1 MRLRRIGI
9 AVTLLLA
16 SAGCGMAGGATAS
29 VSGRD
34 HLVVGVAKDQP
45 GLGVRDASGA
55 YKGFDIDVAR
65 DVARR
70 LGATQLTFKPV
81 TPGQREAAL
90 RSGDVDMVVSSY
102 SITQER
108 KTQVVF
114 AGPYYVAHQ
123 DILVRGTETAVRGV
137 RDLRGRRLCQVAG
150 SVSWRRVTEEHK
162 IDAGLVP
169 AASYGECLDDLI
181 SRKVDAISTDDL
193 ILAGFAAQRG
203 NQVRFVNAPFSDER
217 YGVGLRP
224 GDIRGCEDVNKAIT
238 EMYQD
243 GTAAK
248 LLKRWFGSTGLN
260 VTTTVPQFE
269 GCG

>member
-1 MRLRRIGI
+1 MRLRRIGL

-16 SAGCGMAGGATAS
+16 SAGCGVAGGATAS
-29 VSGRD
+29 VSGKD

-45 GLGVRDASGA
+45 GLGVRDANGT
-55 YKGFDIDVAR
+55 YKGFDVDVAR
-65 DVARR
+65 EIARR
-70 LGATQLTFKPV
+70 LGIKQVTFKSV
-81 TPGQREAAL
+81 SSGEREAAL
-90 RSGDVDMVVSSY
+90 RNGAVDMVVKSY
-102 SITQER
+102 SITQQR

-123 DILVRGTETAVRGV
+123 DILVRGGETTVRNV
-137 RDLRGRRLCQVAG
+137 RDLRGKRLCQVTG
-150 SVSWRRVTEEHK
+150 SVSWQRVTEERK
-162 IDAGLVP
+162 INARLVP
-169 AASYGECLDDLI
+169 ASTYGECLDDLI
-181 SRKVDAISTDDL
+181 ADKVDAISTDDL

-217 YGVGLRP
+217 YGVGLSP

-243 GTAAK
+243 GTAAT
-248 LLKRWFGSTGLN
+248 LLHRWFGSTSLN

>member
-16 SAGCGMAGGATAS
+16 SAGCGVAGGATAS

-34 HLVVGVAKDQP
+34 RLVVGVGKDQP
-45 GLGVRDASGA
+45 GLGFRDSNGA
-55 YKGFDIDVAR
+55 YKGFDVDVAR

-70 LGATQLTFKPV
+70 IGATHLTFKPL
-81 TPGQREAAL
+81 TSGEREAAL
-90 RSGDVDMVVSSY
+90 RGGDVDMVVSSY
-102 SITQER
+102 SITQQR
-108 KTQVVF
+108 KTQVAF

-123 DILVRGTETAVRGV
+123 DILVRGGETAVRNV
-137 RDLRGRRLCQVAG
+137 RDLRGKRLCQVAG
-150 SVSWRRVTEEHK
+150 SVSWRRVTEERK
-162 IDAGLVP
+162 IDARLVP
-169 AASYGECLDDLI
+169 ASTYGQCLDDLV
-181 SRKVDAISTDDL
+181 SGTVDAISTDDL

-217 YGVGLRP
+217 YGIGLRP
-224 GDIRGCEDVNKAIT
+224 GDVRGCEDVNKAIT

-243 GTAAK
+243 GTAAR

>member
-16 SAGCGMAGGATAS
+16 SAGCGVAGGETPS
-29 VSGRD
+29 VSGKDR
-34 HLVVGVAKDQP
+34 LVIGVSKDQP
-45 GLGVRDASGA
+45 GLGFRDGYGT

-65 DVARR
+65 DIARR
-70 LGATQLTFKPV
+70 LGAKHLTFKPLASAE
-81 TPGQREAAL
+81 REGAL
-90 RSGDVDMVVSSY
+90 RDGDVDMVVASY
-102 SITQER
+102 SITPQR

-114 AGPYYVAHQ
+114 GGPYYVAHQ
-123 DILVRGTETAVRGV
+123 DILVRGTDTTVRNV
-137 RDLRGRRLCQVAG
+137 RDLRGKRLCQVTG
-150 SVSWRRVTEEHK
+150 SVSWRRVTEERK
-162 IDAGLVP
+162 IDARLLP
-169 AASYGECLDDLI
+169 ASTYGECLDDLT
-181 SRKVDAISTDDL
+181 SGTVDAISTDDL

-203 NQVRFVNAPFSDER
+203 NQVRFVNAPFSDEK
-217 YGVGLRP
+217 YGVGLRS
-224 GDIRGCEDVNKAIT
+224 GDIGGCEDVNKAIT

-243 GTAAK
+243 GTAAT

>member
-9 AVTLLLA
+9 AVTLVLA
-16 SAGCGMAGGATAS
+16 SAGCGVAGGATRS
-29 VSGRD
+29 VTGRD

-45 GLGVRDASGA
+45 GLGFREGDT

-65 DVARR
+65 DIARR
-70 LGATQLTFKPV
+70 LGVEDLTFRSLSS
-81 TPGQREAAL
+81 GQREAAL
-90 RSGDVDMVVSSY
+90 RDGDVDMVVSSY
-102 SITQER
+102 SITPQR

-123 DILVRGTETAVRGV
+123 DTLVRGGDTSVHNV
-137 RDLRGRRLCQVAG
+137 RDLRGKRLCQVAG
-150 SVSWRRVTEEHK
+150 SVSWRRVTEERK
-162 IDAGLVP
+162 IAARLVP
-169 AASYGECLDDLI
+169 ATTYGQCLDDLT
-181 SRKVDAISTDDL
+181 SGRVDAISTDDL
-193 ILAGFAAQRG
+193 ILAGFAARRG
-203 NQVRFVNAPFSDER
+203 NQVRFVNAPFSDEK

-224 GDIRGCEDVNKAIT
+224 GDIDGCEDVNKAIT

-243 GTAAK
+243 GTAAT
-248 LLKRWFGSTGLN
+248 LLKRWFGATSLN

>member
-1 MRLRRIGI
+1 MRLRRIGL
-9 AVTLLLA
+9 AVALLLA
-16 SAGCGMAGGATAS
+16 AAGCGVAGGETSS
-29 VSGRD
+29 VSGKD
-34 HLVVGVAKDQP
+34 HLVVGVSKDQP
-45 GLGVRDASGA
+45 GLGFRDSSGT

-70 LGATQLTFKPV
+70 LGAKHLTFKPL
-81 TPGQREAAL
+81 TSGQREAAL
-90 RSGDVDMVVSSY
+90 RGGDVDMVVSSY

-123 DILVRGTETAVRGV
+123 DTLVRAGETTVRNV
-137 RDLRGRRLCQVAG
+137 RDLRGKRLCQVTG
-150 SVSWRRVTEEHK
+150 SVSWRRVTEERK
-162 IDAGLVP
+162 IAARLVP
-169 AASYGECLDDLI
+169 ASSYGECLDDLV
-181 SRKVDAISTDDL
+181 SGTVDAISTDDL

-224 GDIRGCEDVNKAIT
+224 GDIRGCEDINKAIT

-243 GTAAK
+243 GTAAT